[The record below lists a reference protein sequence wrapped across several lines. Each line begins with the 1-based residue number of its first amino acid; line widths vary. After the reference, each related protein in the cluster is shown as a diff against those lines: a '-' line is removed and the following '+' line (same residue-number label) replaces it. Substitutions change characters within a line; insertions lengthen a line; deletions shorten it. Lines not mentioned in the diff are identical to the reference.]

1 MLYKI
6 IGALVFSAFFF
17 GILLL
22 PKQFIAERG
31 YEALSVNIKEMHPLT
46 AINSWMELS

>member
-1 MLYKI
+1 MLYNVI
-6 IGALVFSAFFF
+6 QDYRCSCFS

-31 YEALSVNIKEMHPLT
+31 YEALQCSVYWIRKVDFFNVET
-46 AINSWMELS
+46 